1 MDDDY
6 YFKAERLL
14 DIISNLV
21 EANDNK
27 KESENPIRLHQNG
40 EVIFSEALIK
50 ELTKTENVDLNDWA
64 YKNVKDLF

>member
-6 YFKAERLL
+6 YLKAERLL

-21 EANDNK
+21 DADVTK
-27 KESENPIRLHQNG
+27 KETENPIRLHQNG
-40 EVIFSEALIK
+40 EVIFSEALMK
-50 ELTKTENVDLNDWA
+50 ELAKTENADLNDWA